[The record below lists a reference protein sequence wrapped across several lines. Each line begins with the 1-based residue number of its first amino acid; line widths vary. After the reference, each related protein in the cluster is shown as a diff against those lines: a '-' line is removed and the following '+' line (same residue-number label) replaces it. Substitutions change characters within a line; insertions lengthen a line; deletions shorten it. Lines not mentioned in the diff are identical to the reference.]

1 MPFPAQT
8 KAEWHLSKSKA
19 CSLGCSPAVSPRGSL
34 LPCSFSGARV
44 AFGGLAA
51 ARRAVHSAVGEGGKP
66 STREDDLENAIAGTW
81 QVTSSV
87 NLLLALV
94 RELESNMLT
103 GGLR

>member
-1 MPFPAQT
+1 M
-8 KAEWHLSKSKA
+8 
-19 CSLGCSPAVSPRGSL
+19 
-34 LPCSFSGARV
+34 
-44 AFGGLAA
+44 
-51 ARRAVHSAVGEGGKP
+51 HSAVGEGGKP